1 MTQLQNGLYPEPFP
15 PWLIFHVPHD
25 STFIPPEVREKIFLS
40 DEELAAELI
49 SITDHRTLS
58 LFASKVPET
67 QVIRAPVSRLVVD
80 VERFE
85 DDRQEPMAARGM
97 GVIYTVTSGLIVLRE
112 KPRPVDREL
121 LLQAYYRPHHARLE
135 AAVAATLSSHNRC
148 LIIDCHSFPST
159 PLPYELANTDL
170 PRPDI
175 CIGTDEFHT
184 DEDLAKAFV
193 TAFQRGG
200 WQVSLNDPFA
210 GALVPASRYRQ
221 DRRVSSV
228 MVEVSR
234 HLYLNEEEASP
245 LLTYSEVAQQIKECC
260 AIAINN
266 WNLGGVKI

>member
-1 MTQLQNGLYPEPFP
+1 VTQLQNGLYPHPFP

-25 STFIPPEVREKIFLS
+25 STFIPPEVREQILLS

-58 LFASKVPET
+58 LFASNVPET

-85 DDRQEPMAARGM
+85 DDQQEPMAARGM
-97 GVIYTVTSGLIVLRE
+97 GVIYTVTSGLTALRE
-112 KPRPVDREL
+112 QPKAVDREL

-159 PLPYELANTDL
+159 ALPYELADASSK
-170 PRPDI
+170 RPDI
-175 CIGTDEFHT
+175 CIGTDDFHT
-184 DEDLAKAFV
+184 DENLANAFV

-210 GALVPASRYRQ
+210 GALVPASRYRK

-234 HLYLNEEEASP
+234 HLYLNEENASP
-245 LLTYSEVAQQIKECC
+245 LLTYSEVAQQIKDCC
-260 AIAINN
+260 AIAINK
-266 WNLGGVKI
+266 GI